1 MGILRTILALLVVG
15 SHLHA
20 FGGAAFAVKS
30 FFIISGFYMALVIN
44 TRYWALPISSFY
56 ASRLLRLLPLYW
68 VIGLLTLIAE
78 IVLVPRG
85 QYFDKLAS
93 PLAYGAGLDLSSLPL
108 PIILYIGLSLTT
120 MLGLDTGLWIG
131 FDRVNGALSFA
142 PDFAP
147 GVTSVVALNPV
158 PQGWTIGLELLFYA
172 LAPFIVRRSIWL
184 IGSLCVLSLA
194 FRLALIALGF
204 SGEPW
209 NRALFPSELIYFLLG
224 VLGYRLYLV
233 IPRLKLS
240 ARVETLFALAVLA
253 LAIIYWPVEHFIRGS
268 LVWHVW
274 NTTPYLLIA
283 AGIPFLF
290 KLTKDN
296 ALDANIGEL
305 SYPIYMCHVLVF
317 GLISWSP
324 LNRRAVYRLR
334 VAALY
339 FQHCAG
345 DRRGV
350 CPRSIDRAA
359 DRQMRVRFGAKDRI
373 RADAIFAN
381 SNADLPARNDDWLNP
396 SRAVRAHDVSGSPRR
411 RPTASGDV

>member
-1 MGILRTILALLVVG
+1 LGFLRTILALLVVG

-30 FFIISGFYMALVIN
+30 FFIISGFYMALVIDA
-44 TRYWALPISSFY
+44 RYQALPVSDFY

-68 VIGLLTLIAE
+68 VIGPMTLIAE

-93 PLAYGAGLDLSSLPL
+93 PLAYGAGLNLSSLPL
-108 PIILYIGLSLTT
+108 AIIFYIGLSLTT
-120 MLGLDTGLWIG
+120 LLGLDTGVWLG
-131 FDRVNGALSFA
+131 FDRVGGTLSVA

-147 GVTSVVALNPV
+147 GAITVVALNPV

-184 IGSLCVLSLA
+184 IVSLCVLSLA

-224 VLGYRLYLV
+224 VLGHRLYVV
-233 IPRLKLS
+233 IPRLKLP
-240 ARVETLFALAVLA
+240 ARAETAFALAVLGI
-253 LAIIYWPVEHFIRGS
+253 AIIYWPVEHFIRGS
-268 LVWHVW
+268 LIWHVW
-274 NTTPYLLIA
+274 NTAPYLLIA

-296 ALDANIGEL
+296 ELDASIGEL
-305 SYPIYMCHVLVF
+305 SYPIYMCHVLIF

-324 LNRRAVYRLR
+324 LNNAPFIGSGWPRYLFTIALVIAAAFALDRLI
-334 VAALY
+334 VL
-339 FQHCAG
+339 
-345 DRRGV
+345 
-350 CPRSIDRAA
+350 PIDKL
-359 DRQMRVRFGAKDRI
+359 RVRFGAKKRI
-373 RADAIFAN
+373 EPKAT
-381 SNADLPARNDDWLNP
+381 SNNMKADLPAE
-396 SRAVRAHDVSGSPRR
+396 
-411 RPTASGDV
+411 TTT

>member
-44 TRYWALPISSFY
+44 TRYWALPVSNFY

-68 VIGLLTLIAE
+68 VIGLLTLVAE
-78 IVLVPRG
+78 IALVPRG
-85 QYFDKLAS
+85 QHFDKLAS
-93 PLAYGAGLDLSSLPL
+93 PIALGAGLDLATLSL
-108 PIILYIGLSLTT
+108 PIILYIGLSFTT

-131 FDRVNGALSFA
+131 FDRVTGALSFA

-147 GVTSVVALNPV
+147 GITSVMALNPV

-172 LAPFIVRRSIWL
+172 LAPFVVRRSIWL

-194 FRLALIALGF
+194 FRVTLIALGY

-209 NRALFPSELIYFLLG
+209 NRMLFPSELIYFLLG
-224 VLGYRLYLV
+224 VLGYRLYVV
-233 IPRLKLS
+233 IPHLKLS
-240 ARVETLFALAVLA
+240 ARVQTSFAFAVPA
-253 LAIIYWPVEHFIRGS
+253 LAIVYWPVEHFLRGNPI
-268 LVWHVW
+268 WHVW

-305 SYPIYMCHVLVF
+305 SYPIYMCHILVF
-317 GLISWSP
+317 GLINWSP
-324 LNRRAVYRLR
+324 LNNARFVSSGWPRYVLTIALVIAAAFVLDRLIVLPVDKLR
-334 VAALY
+334 VRLGARKRGDS
-339 FQHCAG
+339 QGDISRRSAG
-345 DRRGV
+345 RSARTIAGWPHRG
-350 CPRSIDRAA
+350 
-359 DRQMRVRFGAKDRI
+359 
-373 RADAIFAN
+373 
-381 SNADLPARNDDWLNP
+381 
-396 SRAVRAHDVSGSPRR
+396 
-411 RPTASGDV
+411 

>member
-1 MGILRTILALLVVG
+1 MGVLRTILALLVVG

-44 TRYWALPISSFY
+44 TRYWALPVSSFY

-85 QYFDKLAS
+85 QYFDRLAS
-93 PLAYGAGLDLSSLPL
+93 PLAYGAGLDLASLPL

-184 IGSLCVLSLA
+184 IGSLCVVSLA

-209 NRALFPSELIYFLLG
+209 NRALLPSELIYFLLG
-224 VLGYRLYLV
+224 VLGYRLYVV
-233 IPRLKLS
+233 IPRLKSFRAHGEFVRACSAGARHNLLAGGAFHSWQFDLGRLEHNSLS
-240 ARVETLFALAVLA
+240 FDCRRHSISVQADQGQRARCQYRRVVLSD
-253 LAIIYWPVEHFIRGS
+253 LHVPRPRSRIDH
-268 LVWHVW
+268 LV
-274 NTTPYLLIA
+274 A
-283 AGIPFLF
+283 AQP
-290 KLTKDN
+290 
-296 ALDANIGEL
+296 
-305 SYPIYMCHVLVF
+305 
-317 GLISWSP
+317 
-324 LNRRAVYRLR
+324 RAVYWLR

-339 FQHCAG
+339 FQHRTG
-345 DRRGV
+345 GRRGV
-350 CPRSIDRAA
+350 
-359 DRQMRVRFGAKDRI
+359 
-373 RADAIFAN
+373 
-381 SNADLPARNDDWLNP
+381 LL
-396 SRAVRAHDVSGSPRR
+396 
-411 RPTASGDV
+411 

>member
-1 MGILRTILALLVVG
+1 LGVLRSILALLVVG

-30 FFIISGFYMALVIN
+30 FFIISGFYMALVID
-44 TRYWALPISSFY
+44 TRYWALPVSSFY

-68 VIGLLTLIAE
+68 VIGLLTIVAE

-93 PLAYGAGLDLSSLPL
+93 PLAYGAGLDLASLPIS
-108 PIILYIGLSLTT
+108 IILYIGVTLAT

-131 FDRVNGALSFA
+131 FDRVTGASSYA

-147 GVTSVVALNPV
+147 GVTSVLALNPV

-184 IGSLCVLSLA
+184 IVSLCVFSLA
-194 FRLALIALGF
+194 FRFGLIALGF

-224 VLGYRLYLV
+224 VLGYRFYVV
-233 IPRLKLS
+233 IPRLKLPP
-240 ARVETLFALAVLA
+240 RMQVTFALVVLA
-253 LAIIYWPVEHFIRGS
+253 LAIVYWPVEHFIRGS
-268 LVWHVW
+268 LFWHVW
-274 NTTPYLLIA
+274 NTAPYLLIA
-283 AGIPFLF
+283 SGVPFLF

-305 SYPIYMCHVLVF
+305 SYPIYLCHVLVL
-317 GLISWSP
+317 GLITWSP
-324 LNRRAVYRLR
+324 LGHAPFVSSGWPRYIFSIALVIAVAFLLDRLI
-334 VAALY
+334 VL
-339 FQHCAG
+339 
-345 DRRGV
+345 
-350 CPRSIDRAA
+350 PIDKL
-359 DRQMRVRFGAKDRI
+359 RVRFGAKNRI
-373 RADAIFAN
+373 ETDGAFGDLK
-381 SNADLPARNDDWLNP
+381 ADLPA
-396 SRAVRAHDVSGSPRR
+396 G
-411 RPTASGDV
+411 TAAR

>member
-1 MGILRTILALLVVG
+1 LGVLRTILALLVVG

-30 FFIISGFYMALVIN
+30 FFVISGFYMALVID
-44 TRYWALPISSFY
+44 TRYWALPVSNFY

-93 PLAYGAGLDLSSLPL
+93 PLAYGAGVDFGSLPL
-108 PIILYIGLSLTT
+108 PIMLYIGLSLAT
-120 MLGLDTGLWIG
+120 MLGLDTGLWVG
-131 FDRVNGALSFA
+131 FDRVTGALSFA

-158 PQGWTIGLELLFYA
+158 PQGWTVGLELLFYA
-172 LAPFIVRRSIWL
+172 LAPFIVRRSIWP
-184 IGSLCVLSLA
+184 IVSLCLFSLA
-194 FRLALIALGF
+194 FRLALMALGF

-224 VLGYRLYLV
+224 VLGYRLYV
-233 IPRLKLS
+233 VMPRLKLPS
-240 ARVETLFALAVLA
+240 LAQTTFALAVLV
-253 LAIIYWPVEHFIRGS
+253 LAVVYWPVEHFIRGNP
-268 LVWHVW
+268 VWYVW
-274 NTTPYLLIA
+274 NTVPYLLMA

-305 SYPIYMCHVLVF
+305 SYPIYMCHVLVL
-317 GLISWSP
+317 GLITWSP
-324 LNRRAVYRLR
+324 LDHAPFIGSGWPRYLFSIALVII
-334 VAALY
+334 AAFCL
-339 FQHCAG
+339 
-345 DRRGV
+345 DRMIV
-350 CPRSIDRAA
+350 LPIDKL
-359 DRQMRVRFGAKDRI
+359 RVRFGAKNRI
-373 RADAIFAN
+373 EPESAFGN
-381 SNADLPARNDDWLNP
+381 LKADLPA
-396 SRAVRAHDVSGSPRR
+396 G
-411 RPTASGDV
+411 TAAG

>member
-1 MGILRTILALLVVG
+1 METDLGVLRTILALLVVG

-56 ASRLLRLLPLYW
+56 ASRLLRLMPLYW

-78 IVLVPRG
+78 IVIVPRG
-85 QYFDKLAS
+85 HYFDELAS
-93 PLAYGAGLDLSSLPL
+93 PLAYGAGLDFASLPL
-108 PIILYIGLSLTT
+108 PIILYIGLSLIT

-131 FDRVNGALSFA
+131 FDRVNGAVSFA

-172 LAPFIVRRSIWL
+172 LAPFVVLRSIWL
-184 IGSLCVLSLA
+184 IGLLCVLSLA
-194 FRLALIALGF
+194 FRFTLIALGF

-224 VLGYRLYLV
+224 VLGYRLYIV
-233 IPRLKLS
+233 IPLLKLP
-240 ARVETLFALAVLA
+240 ARMQTSFALAVLA
-253 LAIIYWPVEHFIRGS
+253 LAVVYWPVEHFIRGS

-296 ALDANIGEL
+296 ALDAKIGEL
-305 SYPIYMCHVLVF
+305 SYPIYMCHVLVL

-324 LNRRAVYRLR
+324 LNRAPFLSSGWPRYILSVALVIAAAFIFDR
-334 VAALY
+334 VIVL
-339 FQHCAG
+339 
-345 DRRGV
+345 
-350 CPRSIDRAA
+350 PIDKL
-359 DRQMRVRFGAKDRI
+359 RVRFGAKNRVEP
-373 RADAIFAN
+373 DAAVAN
-381 SNADLPARNDDWLNP
+381 VNADLPARTTLL
-396 SRAVRAHDVSGSPRR
+396 
-411 RPTASGDV
+411 